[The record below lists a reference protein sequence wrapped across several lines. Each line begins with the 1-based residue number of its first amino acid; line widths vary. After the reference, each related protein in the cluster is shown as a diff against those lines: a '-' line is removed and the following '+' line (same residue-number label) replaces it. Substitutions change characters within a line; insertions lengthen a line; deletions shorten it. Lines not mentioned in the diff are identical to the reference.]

1 MDYAATHGSVNAN
14 SLMAAYGMK
23 PTTARQYLSTLAK
36 ESALARIGQLQMCG
50 VTALNT
56 YPLRHLLTLGI
67 VVHCHIH

>member
-36 ESALARIGQLQMCG
+36 VSRQPSILFRWRGGLRAMHGTHFCWLYRGCYAL
-50 VTALNT
+50 
-56 YPLRHLLTLGI
+56 P
-67 VVHCHIH
+67 